1 MIKQKIGDKEYS
13 FEFTNRSFIKLDEK
27 YENAADIFNGMLNG
41 KNHLINSVK
50 VMTVSCK
57 ERELTEDEIIDTA
70 TANQFLE
77 ISNKANDL
85 ILDYMGFR
93 KTVNKPQ
100 DHQQSKKK

>member
-13 FEFTNRSFIKLDEK
+13 FEFTNRSFINLDEK
-27 YENAADIFNGMLNG
+27 YENAAEIFNGMLNG

-70 TANQFLE
+70 TASQFLE

-85 ILDYMGFR
+85 ILNYLGVR
-93 KTVNKPQ
+93 KAIKKPQ
-100 DHQQSKKK
+100 DHLSKKK

>member
-70 TANQFLE
+70 TAQQFLE
-77 ISNKANDL
+77 ISNDANEL
-85 ILDYMGFR
+85 ILDYMGVR
-93 KTVNKPQ
+93 KAINKPQ